1 MNPAKNYMLNQQ
13 EPFRSIL
20 LHLQSVIERT
30 VPDASLKYKW
40 KLPCY
45 YVADGPFCYLNVPI
59 KKAYIDLG
67 FWRSAHLTK
76 HAHKMTMEGRN
87 MIKSL
92 RYTSLEEIDETVLKE
107 ILLDAFSV
115 KDKKFWKT

>member
-1 MNPAKNYMLNQQ
+1 
-13 EPFRSIL
+13 
-20 LHLQSVIERT
+20 
-30 VPDASLKYKW
+30 
-40 KLPCY
+40 
-45 YVADGPFCYLNVPI
+45 
-59 KKAYIDLG
+59 
-67 FWRSAHLTK
+67 
-76 HAHKMTMEGRN
+76 MTMEGRN